1 MRRAATELP
10 ANEGAGRTG
19 GTGWLPGAAHPDAQP
34 RREGG
39 KSTAPSSLLLSDS
52 FRRNGWRYHEFG
64 KGQGWGMNLIT
75 SGWSQT
81 LLLVLRWPLVIRML
95 PLGPFK
101 CPESDDVGGG
111 HALTLFGDPFILF
124 DC

>member
-19 GTGWLPGAAHPDAQP
+19 GTGWLPGAAHPAAQP

-39 KSTAPSSLLLSDS
+39 KSTTPVFLLLSDS
-52 FRRNGWRYHEFG
+52 SRRKGWRYHEFG
-64 KGQGWGMNLIT
+64 KGQGWGLPLASWASSSLE
-75 SGWSQT
+75 SGWPQT
-81 LLLVLRWPLVIRML
+81 LLLVLRWLLVILML

-101 CPESDDVGGG
+101 CLASDDVGE
-111 HALTLFGDPFILF
+111 
-124 DC
+124 